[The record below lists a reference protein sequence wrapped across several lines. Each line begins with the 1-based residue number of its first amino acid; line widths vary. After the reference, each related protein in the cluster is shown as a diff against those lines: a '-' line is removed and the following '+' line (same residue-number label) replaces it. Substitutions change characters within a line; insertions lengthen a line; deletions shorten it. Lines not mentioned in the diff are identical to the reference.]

1 MTRYFEDFTVGEII
15 DCGHRTV
22 TKDEIIAFATAFD
35 PQPFHV
41 DEAAAARS
49 RYGGLIA
56 SGWHS
61 CCLCMRLV
69 VDAVLREA
77 ANMGSPGMEKVRF
90 LKPLRPGDTI
100 SAKLRVVE
108 ASPSRSKPDRG
119 RLTFAFE
126 LHNQS
131 GELIMDMTAMSI
143 LHRRTAAAAGA

>member
-1 MTRYFEDFTVGEII
+1 LRYFEDFTVGETI
-15 DCGHRTV
+15 DCGRRTV
-22 TKDEIIAFATAFD
+22 TKEEIVAFAKDFD

-61 CCLCMRLV
+61 CCLCMRLA
-69 VDAVLREA
+69 VDAVLGDA
-77 ANMGSPGMEKVRF
+77 ANMGSPGMDKIRF

-100 SAKLRVVE
+100 NAKLRVVE
-108 ASPSRSKPDRG
+108 ATPSRSKPDRG

-126 LHNQS
+126 LYNQS
-131 GELIMDMTAMSI
+131 GELIMDMTAMAI
-143 LHRRTAAAAGA
+143 FHRRPTAGARA

>member
-1 MTRYFEDFTVGEII
+1 MRYFEDFTVGDTI
-15 DCGHRTV
+15 DCGRRTV
-22 TKDEIIAFATAFD
+22 TKEEIVAFARAFD

-61 CCLCMRLV
+61 CCLCMRLA
-69 VDAVLREA
+69 VDAVLNDA
-77 ANMGSPGMEKVRF
+77 ANMGSPGMDKIRF

-100 SAKLRVVE
+100 NAKLRVVE
-108 ASPSRSKPDRG
+108 ATPSRSKPDRG

-126 LHNQS
+126 LYNQS
-131 GELIMDMTAMSI
+131 GELIMDMTAMAI
-143 LHRRTAAAAGA
+143 FHRRPTAGARA